1 MVEAGK
7 SAVSFGQFVG
17 GFAYQTLVH
26 LGKMPNPLTGETGI
40 DLANAKYSID
50 LLGILKEKT
59 QGNLTPEEEEQLSS
73 ILRDLRLTYVEASGK
88 KNAESSSAAADKK
101 EG

>member
-1 MVEAGK
+1 MADDGK

-26 LGKMPNPLTGETGI
+26 LGKMPNPMSGETGV

-50 LLGILKEKT
+50 LLGILQEKT
-59 QGNLTPEEEEQLSS
+59 KGNLTPEEDEQLTG
-73 ILRDLRLTYVEASGK
+73 ILRDLRLTYVETAGK
-88 KNAESSSAAADKK
+88 KGDHPPADS
-101 EG
+101 